1 MPPALSITTVLVTLL
16 AVIALVPALVIAVV
30 AFISFLHTDDYD
42 LAQRR
47 KAQGL
52 CPDCGYDLR
61 AAQAGPCPECGAA
74 RRNDAQDL
82 RS

>member
-1 MPPALSITTVLVTLL
+1 MIPALSMTAVVVTLL
-16 AVIALVPALVIAVV
+16 AVFAFVPALVIVVV
-30 AFISFLHTDDYD
+30 AFISFLRTDDYD

-61 AAQAGPCPECGAA
+61 ATRGQCPECGAA
-74 RRNDAQDL
+74 GGRTAGR
-82 RS
+82 